1 MEKTNV
7 AENKM
12 GVMSEGKL
20 LLNMATPMIIS
31 MLVQAMYNIV
41 DSVFVGMFDPEFN
54 YALAAVNLAFPIQTL
69 MIAVSVGIGVG
80 VNSFLS
86 RSLGEKNF
94 EDANF
99 AAGNGIFLSV
109 CSYIVFAVIA
119 GIAAPSFY
127 AFQTDVPE
135 IIEYGTAYV
144 RIVTIG
150 SIGIFIQ
157 VMMER
162 ILQST
167 GQTFFNMI
175 SQGTGAIVNIVFD
188 YLLIFGIGPFP
199 AMGVS
204 GAAAATVLG
213 QIVGALL
220 GIYFN
225 IRKNHEISLSLRYM
239 LPKGRVVKQI
249 FVVGLPSIIM
259 QSIASVLTV
268 GINKIIALDPSQDV
282 VTAGQNVFGAYFK
295 LQSFVFMPV
304 FGLNNAMVPIVAYN
318 YGARNKKRIMRTY
331 KIAVICAMIYMC
343 LGLAVFALFPGEL
356 LALFSL
362 SELAITMG
370 IHALRIMGLSFLF
383 AGFSIITV
391 STFQALGNGIY
402 SMINSLCRQLIVIL
416 PAALLLYHFSGVNS
430 IWYAFPLAEVFSVML
445 SIFFMIKLYNQKLKH
460 L

>member
-1 MEKTNV
+1 MEKNTI

-109 CSYIVFAVIA
+109 CSYVVFAVIA

-127 AFQTDVPE
+127 AFQTDVPK
-135 IIEYGTAYV
+135 IIEYGTSYV

-150 SIGIFIQ
+150 SIGIFVQ
-157 VMMER
+157 VIMER

-167 GQTFFNMI
+167 GQTFYNMI

-188 YLLIFGIGPFP
+188 YLLIFGVGPFP
-199 AMGVS
+199 AMGVA
-204 GAAAATVLG
+204 GAAAATVFG
-213 QIVGALL
+213 QIVGASL

-239 LPKGRVVKQI
+239 LPKARVIKQI

-268 GINKIIALDPSQDV
+268 GINKIIALDPSQEV

-304 FGLNNAMVPIVAYN
+304 FGLNNGMVPIIAYN

-343 LGLAVFALFPGEL
+343 LGLVVFSLFPGEL

-362 SELAITMG
+362 SEQAVTMG

-416 PAALLLYHFSGVNS
+416 PAALLFYHFWGVNS

-445 SIFFMIKLYNQKLKH
+445 SIFFMVKLYNQKLKH